1 VESAVR
7 YLFQLREGE
16 GQPPEV
22 AARLAAANAELRTT
36 VEAKASEG
44 KKPAKGA
51 PVPAE
56 GAIDEAVFTFAFC
69 QALPAELL
77 RRCVSAQV
85 RLQQAC
91 QRRGFV
97 LDLWDGKTVVG
108 AESLH
113 EALNSIMS
121 GTEHEGVPIGVELV
135 AELHVSIVRYRYLS
149 HNTAHFKPP
158 VRCTVPQRPPCRETG
173 RFAGRSSQGERVAG
187 GGESTGSSGG
197 SLHGHFNGA
206 SALKP
211 RRCWPHG
218 DGAARSAG
226 DPDRGV
232 GPQHG
237 VPRRLRRSRNR
248 RSGRGGAVHRRRG
261 AAVQRRPYRLAPA
274 ALLAHP
280 CSSLG
285 RLRGYR

>member
-1 VESAVR
+1 VRSLCRLELEVVTVESAVR

-22 AARLAAANAELRTT
+22 AARLSAANAELRAA
-36 VEAKASEG
+36 VEAKANEG

-56 GAIDEAVFTFAFC
+56 GVIDEAVFTFAFC

-135 AELHVSIVRYRYLS
+135 AELHVSL
-149 HNTAHFKPP
+149 TDMP
-158 VRCTVPQRPPCRETG
+158 
-173 RFAGRSSQGERVAG
+173 
-187 GGESTGSSGG
+187 
-197 SLHGHFNGA
+197 
-206 SALKP
+206 
-211 RRCWPHG
+211 
-218 DGAARSAG
+218 
-226 DPDRGV
+226 
-232 GPQHG
+232 
-237 VPRRLRRSRNR
+237 
-248 RSGRGGAVHRRRG
+248 
-261 AAVQRRPYRLAPA
+261 
-274 ALLAHP
+274 
-280 CSSLG
+280 
-285 RLRGYR
+285 